1 MPAFPLDHGPNP
13 ARLRRKAISGRSVG
27 GGLPLRIK
35 HRVFAK
41 MRFGLPLIG
50 VLVAVMLAACV
61 PVEQGA
67 TPAGSQTDVSQDA
80 ATTYASRSDGR
91 FRIPEIPLDQ
101 FPAPLRRQIVTYPS
115 KLPPGSVVIHT
126 GKRLLY
132 FVTGKNK
139 AIRYGISVGREGFE
153 WSGEAQV
160 SRVANWPRWT
170 PPPEMIARNRK
181 YAKWKDGLEGGPTN
195 PLGARAI
202 YLTTNGRD
210 YGYRIHG
217 TPDWESIGK
226 NASSG
231 CIRMTHQDVI
241 DLAARIKPGAKV
253 VVLKPDGSPSPK
265 LSLPATATFSRKSAT
280 KAKAAEDPV
289 EAEEVAA
296 DTSVPT
302 TSPEPEAAAATPL
315 AKPAP
320 PAQTAKPASPVVSAV
335 AAAAANAGGSPATLF
350 IQVPANP

>member
-1 MPAFPLDHGPNP
+1 
-13 ARLRRKAISGRSVG
+13 
-27 GGLPLRIK
+27 
-35 HRVFAK
+35 
-41 MRFGLPLIG
+41 MRFGLPFVGVVFALILG
-50 VLVAVMLAACV
+50 ACI

-67 TPAGSQTDVSQDA
+67 GPSGSQPDGTQDA
-80 ATTYASRSDGR
+80 TTTYSSRSDGR

-101 FPAPLRRQIVTYPS
+101 FPAHLRRQVVTYPS
-115 KLPPGSVVIHT
+115 KLPAGSVVIHT

-153 WSGEAQV
+153 WSGEAEV
-160 SRVANWPRWT
+160 ARIANWPRWT

-181 YAKWKDGLEGGPTN
+181 YAKWKDGLEGGPSN

-202 YLTTNGRD
+202 YLTTKGRD

-217 TPDWESIGK
+217 TPDWDSIGK

-253 VVLKPDGSPSPK
+253 VVLKADGSPSAQ
-265 LSLPATATFSRKSAT
+265 LSLPATTTFSRKSQPLP
-280 KAKAAEDPV
+280 KNAAAPAVEEPV
-289 EAEEVAA
+289 AEA
-296 DTSVPT
+296 SVPT
-302 TSPEPEAAAATPL
+302 TSPEPEAQAATPL
-315 AKPAP
+315 AQPARP
-320 PAQTAKPASPVVSAV
+320 VETAKPAPAV
-335 AAAAANAGGSPATLF
+335 QSAAAAAPANAGGSPATLF
-350 IQVPANP
+350 LQVPANP

>member
-1 MPAFPLDHGPNP
+1 
-13 ARLRRKAISGRSVG
+13 
-27 GGLPLRIK
+27 
-35 HRVFAK
+35 
-41 MRFGLPLIG
+41 MRFGLPFVG
-50 VLVAVMLAACV
+50 VVFAFLLGACV

-67 TPAGSQTDVSQDA
+67 SPSGSQSDVTQDA
-80 ATTYASRSDGR
+80 TTTYSSRSDGR

-101 FPAPLRRQIVTYPS
+101 FPAQLRRQIVTYPS

-132 FVTGKNK
+132 FITGKNK

-153 WSGEAQV
+153 WSGEAEV
-160 SRVANWPRWT
+160 ARIANWPRWT

-181 YAKWKDGLEGGPTN
+181 YAKWKDGLQGGPSN

-202 YLTTNGRD
+202 YLTTKGRD

-241 DLAARIKPGAKV
+241 DLASRLKPGAKV
-253 VVLKPDGSPSPK
+253 VVLKPDGTPSAH
-265 LSLPATATFSRKSAT
+265 LSLPSTATFSRKSQPQVKT
-280 KAKAAEDPV
+280 AAP
-289 EAEEVAA
+289 AEEAPVAE
-296 DTSVPT
+296 TSVPT
-302 TSPEPEAAAATPL
+302 TSPEPEAQAATPL
-315 AKPAP
+315 AQPAR
-320 PAQTAKPASPVVSAV
+320 PAETAKPARPVQS
-335 AAAAANAGGSPATLF
+335 AAAATPANAGGSPATLF
-350 IQVPANP
+350 LVVPANP